1 MTPGQKWYSEVRRDP
16 RWQKRRLEIM
26 ERDGWRCQHCG
37 AKDKTLNVHHKG
49 YAKGLMP
56 WDYAGFCLVTLCE
69 DCHGAEPES
78 LALVLDQLKYLT
90 FRFSS
95 AELLRLLVAMNC
107 ADRSL
112 SGKQV
117 VDLIVAAL
125 PIEEEAAQAAA
136 RAA

>member
-1 MTPGQKWYSEVRRDP
+1 MTPGQKWYSEARKDP
-16 RWQKRRLEIM
+16 RWQRKRLQIM
-26 ERDGWRCQHCG
+26 ERDDWTCQNCG
-37 AKDKTLNVHHKG
+37 STDKTLNVHHKG

-56 WDYAGFCLVTLCE
+56 WDYADFCLVTLCE
-69 DCHGAEPES
+69 ECHRSEPES
-78 LALVLDQLKYLT
+78 LAAVLGQLKCLT

-95 AELLRLLVAMNC
+95 AELMRLLVAMNC

-125 PIEEEAAQAAA
+125 PTEEAAQAEAA
-136 RAA
+136 